1 MKTRHL
7 SYVLGIAAMVAFAYM
22 TSYYPEM
29 LSTFFIAYMG
39 VVLLATLLIT
49 GKSASRLVKDLEYVS
64 AGRKIFSA
72 KKDTV
77 NKLKLLD
84 SENLAK
90 ELKGQSVLA
99 LLYIIP
105 LIVFFAVV
113 FLPGAREGI
122 IGVFRGLFGGFIA
135 DEHLLSFMSYLAFYF
150 LFFLFSLCTTLL
162 SRVTYRTLGG
172 MLIVP
177 QKYLVTDRGLILDDR
192 TPLKFPLKDALLKLD
207 ERRRF
212 VEITVKSS
220 AQGTGTVRYRLYT
233 RQPQGL
239 YSLLSKMLSEERR

>member
-1 MKTRHL
+1 MRYL
-7 SYVLGIAAMVAFAYM
+7 SYALGLAAMVAFAYL

-39 VVLLATLLIT
+39 VVLLATLLMA

-64 AGRKIFSA
+64 AGKKVFSA
-72 KKDTV
+72 KRDTV

-90 ELKGQSVLA
+90 ELKGQSLLA
-99 LLYIIP
+99 LLSIVP

-122 IGVFRGLFGGFIA
+122 INIFKGLFGSFVD

-162 SRVTYRTLGG
+162 SRITYRTVGG
-172 MLIVP
+172 MLVVP
-177 QKYLVTDRGLILDDR
+177 QTYLVTDRGIILDDR
-192 TPLKFPLKDALLKLD
+192 TPLKFPLKNALLKLD
-207 ERRRF
+207 ERRKF
-212 VEITVKSS
+212 VEITVKNP

-239 YSLLSKMLSEERR
+239 YSLLSKMLAEERR